1 MTCATS
7 MVLITRL
14 VWLKNVLPAKVCRG
28 QTSKFTEFEKTS
40 NYDTLRRGVA
50 LFYRYVSFMTEEIE
64 VK

>member
-7 MVLITRL
+7 MVLIKRL

-50 LFYRYVSFMTEEIE
+50 LF
-64 VK
+64 